1 MAPER
6 SKFAGEQIMTLQPS
20 TAASNYNTEEIWR
33 KDRDHFL
40 HPWTHFDSFKKDG
53 SLVIAEGAGAY
64 VMDSRGKRYL
74 DGIGSLWSMGI
85 GYGRNEMADAIAEQ
99 VRRLPFFNT
108 FVDTTNP
115 PAAELAAKL
124 AELAPGSL
132 NHVAFACTG
141 SDANDTAVRLA
152 HFYHA
157 RRGQPQKRHI
167 ISRWDA
173 YHGSTYLGMSLT
185 GRSGDRSPDFHYITD
200 IVHHV
205 SSPYVYRRPDGMSVE
220 QFGDFLV
227 NELEQ
232 KILELGPENVA
243 AFIAEPILGA
253 GGVLVPP
260 LGYHNRTRELCR
272 KYEIL
277 YISDEVVTAFGR
289 VGYWFA
295 SKDVFGIE
303 PDIIVTA
310 KGISSGYIPLA
321 ATIFSDAIYD
331 VISAPNPDAWF
342 TQGFT
347 YSGHPVA
354 CVAGLKN
361 IEIME
366 REDICGHVRKVGRYF
381 ETRLQELYD
390 LPIVGD
396 VRGRNFMM
404 CTEYVADKKT
414 KAVFGE
420 RVSIGKRISGH
431 CEELGLIVR
440 PLEHLNIM
448 SPPLIL
454 TERQVDEL
462 IEKLSA
468 GIRATVDG
476 LVRDGHRI
484 G

>member
-1 MAPER
+1 MPGER
-6 SKFAGEQIMTLQPS
+6 SKFAGERIMPLEMKAP
-20 TAASNYNTEEIWR
+20 ASNYNTEEIWR

-40 HPWTHFDSFKKDG
+40 HPWTHFESFKKDG
-53 SLVIAEGAGAY
+53 SLVVAEGSDAY
-64 VMDSRGKRYL
+64 IIDSRGKRYL

-132 NHVAFACTG
+132 NRVAFACTG
-141 SDANDTAVRLA
+141 SDANDTAVRLT
-152 HFYHA
+152 HYYHA
-157 RRGQPQKRHI
+157 RRGNPQKRHI
-167 ISRWDA
+167 ISRKDA

-185 GRSGDRSPDFHYITD
+185 GRSSDRSSQFHYITD

-205 SSPYVYRRPDGMSVE
+205 SSPYVYRRPEGMTPE
-220 QFGDFLV
+220 QFCDFLV

-232 KILELGPENVA
+232 TILELGPENTA

-260 LGYHNRTRELCR
+260 LGYHGRTRELCR
-272 KYEIL
+272 KYDML

-289 VGYWFA
+289 LGHWFA

-331 VISAPNPDAWF
+331 VIAAPDPDAWF
-342 TQGFT
+342 THGFT

-366 REDICGHVRKVGRYF
+366 REDLCGHVRKVGPYL
-381 ETRLQELYD
+381 EKRLRDLYSQ
-390 LPIVGD
+390 PIVGD

-420 RVSIGKRISGH
+420 GVAIGKRISNY

-454 TERQVDEL
+454 TEAQVDEMVD
-462 IEKLSA
+462 KLEA
-468 GIRATVDG
+468 GIRATVDS

>member
-1 MAPER
+1 MTSAA
-6 SKFAGEQIMTLQPS
+6 AGL
-20 TAASNYNTEEIWR
+20 ASNYDTQAIWQ
-33 KDRDHFL
+33 KDKDHFL
-40 HPWTHFDSFKKDG
+40 HPWTHFDSFRKDG
-53 SLVIAEGAGAY
+53 SLVIAEGSGAY
-64 VMDSRGKRYL
+64 VFDSRGKRYL

-85 GYGRNEMADAIAEQ
+85 GYGRDEMAEAIAAQ
-99 VRRLPFFNT
+99 VKRLAFFNT

-141 SDANDTAVRLA
+141 SDANDTAVRLC
-152 HFYHA
+152 HYYHA
-157 RRGQPQKRHI
+157 RRGKPQKKHI
-167 ISRWDA
+167 ISRWDG

-185 GRSGDRSPDFHYITD
+185 GRQGDRSPLFHYITD
-200 IVHHV
+200 FVHHV
-205 SSPYVYRRPDGMSVE
+205 SSPYVYRRPEGMTVE
-220 QFGDFLV
+220 QFCDVLV
-227 NELEQ
+227 EELER
-232 KILELGPENVA
+232 KILEIGPENVA

-260 LGYHNRTRELCR
+260 PGYHVRTREVCR
-272 KYEIL
+272 RHEVL

-289 VGYWFA
+289 VGHWFA
-295 SKDVFGIE
+295 SKDLFGIE
-303 PDIIVTA
+303 PDIIVSA
-310 KGISSGYIPLA
+310 KGISSGYVPLA
-321 ATIFSDAIYD
+321 ATIFSDEIYE
-331 VISAPNPDAWF
+331 VIAAPDPDAWF

-354 CVAGLKN
+354 CAAGLKN

-366 REDICGHVRKVGRYF
+366 REDICGHVRQVGPYL
-381 ETRLQELYD
+381 EQRLAELYE

-404 CTEYVADKKT
+404 CTEYVADKAT
-414 KAVFGE
+414 KEVFPEG
-420 RVSIGKRISGH
+420 VNIGKRIADH
-431 CEELGLIVR
+431 CEAQGLIVR

-454 TERQVDEL
+454 TTDQVDEL
-462 IEKLSA
+462 VEKLSA
-468 GIRATVDG
+468 GIRATVDSI
-476 LVRDGHRI
+476 VRDGYRV

>member
-1 MAPER
+1 MTTAA
-6 SKFAGEQIMTLQPS
+6 AGL
-20 TAASNYNTEEIWR
+20 ASNYDTQAIWQ
-33 KDRDHFL
+33 KDKDHFL
-40 HPWTHFDSFKKDG
+40 HPWTHFDSFRKDG
-53 SLVIAEGAGAY
+53 SLVIAEGSGPY
-64 VMDSRGKRYL
+64 VFDSRGKRYL

-85 GYGRNEMADAIAEQ
+85 GYGREEMAEAIADQ
-99 VRRLPFFNT
+99 VKRLAFFNT

-141 SDANDTAVRLA
+141 SDANDTAVRLC
-152 HFYHA
+152 HYYHA
-157 RRGQPQKRHI
+157 RRGKPQKKHI
-167 ISRWDA
+167 ISRWDG

-185 GRSGDRSPDFHYITD
+185 GRKGDRSPLFHYITD
-200 IVHHV
+200 FVHHV
-205 SSPYVYRRPDGMSVE
+205 SSPYVYRRPDGMTVE
-220 QFGDFLV
+220 QFCDALV
-227 NELEQ
+227 EELER
-232 KILELGPENVA
+232 KIVEIGPENVA

-260 LGYHNRTRELCR
+260 PGYHRRTREVCGR
-272 KYEIL
+272 HDVL

-289 VGYWFA
+289 VGHWFA
-295 SKDVFGIE
+295 SKDLFDLD
-303 PDIIVTA
+303 PDIIVSA
-310 KGISSGYIPLA
+310 KGISSGYVPLA
-321 ATIFSDAIYD
+321 ATIFSDAID
-331 VISAPNPDAWF
+331 EVIGAPDPDAWF

-354 CVAGLKN
+354 CAAGLKN

-366 REDICGHVRKVGRYF
+366 REDICGHVRQVGPYL
-381 ETRLQELYD
+381 EQRLAELYD

-404 CTEYVADKKT
+404 CTEYVADKT
-414 KAVFGE
+414 TREVFPEG
-420 RVSIGKRISGH
+420 VNIGKRIADH
-431 CEELGLIVR
+431 CEAQGLIVR

-454 TERQVDEL
+454 TKDQVDEL
-462 IEKLSA
+462 VEKLSA
-468 GIRATVDG
+468 GIRATIDSI
-476 LVRDGHRI
+476 VRDGYRV